1 MKNREQRRKL
11 IKTPWFFVALLS
23 FLIII
28 LLVIYII
35 YLRFIPYMTIEY
47 DGYAVSGKDIATN
60 LLNSTFDVET
70 SIKALE
76 VKDQD
81 SIYKNLNSYY
91 IGASKDENINLDY
104 PIYINNSLAAYNLSS
119 DVTLITDEFEQIDKD
134 IAIINE
140 IPNIS
145 DVEPMSYCLD
155 NMECRLNEDKT
166 TSTPPIEELLR
177 NSGQKVGREVQIVKV
192 VG

>member
-1 MKNREQRRKL
+1 MSKFTKQMVDNYADKL
-11 IKTPWFFVALLS
+11 
-23 FLIII
+23 LIG
-28 LLVIYII
+28 L
-35 YLRFIPYMTIEY
+35 TE
-47 DGYAVSGKDIATN
+47 
-60 LLNSTFDVET
+60 E
-70 SIKALE
+70 
-76 VKDQD
+76 
-81 SIYKNLNSYY
+81 
-91 IGASKDENINLDY
+91 ENKMVL
-104 PIYINNSLAAYNLSS
+104 
-119 DVTLITDEFEQIDKD
+119 DEFEQIDKD